1 MALRFSV
8 ALLSGQEVQLLLDES
23 DTVDEACN
31 EAQRLLGVLLVGLVK
46 DGPLDV
52 AQSLESQG
60 VRDGDRLVGL
70 VDRPAGPSS

>member
-1 MALRFSV
+1 MD
-8 ALLSGQEVQLLLDES
+8 GS
-23 DTVDEACN
+23 DTVDQTLN
-31 EAQRLLGVLLVGLVK
+31 HTQRLLGVLLVGAVK

-70 VDRPAGPSS
+70 VDRPVPWALQ